1 MDPLTAA
8 GAFATLI
15 GLVCNFKAERSSG
28 SLDAFIVW
36 LQEKHHD
43 DVAAAIQRDANL
55 VESLRALFATNH
67 AELMDR
73 IGRLDEAMSAVAAHV
88 GTFSSVARS
97 LRPNLALSDQ
107 AVSILR
113 QLVEAQAKE
122 IWEMKKFTGEPDEYL
137 LMGGIGNGPLKYD
150 EPLFIDDDFQ
160 TLCALGLLQPKVSL
174 KGDRF
179 FGVTRAAVAFVA
191 AQRP

>member
-8 GAFATLI
+8 GAFATLV

-36 LQEKHHD
+36 LQEKHHED
-43 DVAAAIQRDANL
+43 IAVAIQRDANL
-55 VESLRALFATNH
+55 LESLRALFATNH
-67 AELMDR
+67 AELIER

-97 LRPNLALSDQ
+97 LRPSLELSDQ
-107 AVSILR
+107 AVSMLR
-113 QLVEAQAKE
+113 QLVDSQAKE
-122 IWEMKKFTGEPDEYL
+122 IWEMKKNTGEPDEYL
-137 LMGGIGNGPLKYD
+137 LMGGVGKGPVKYD
-150 EPLFIDDDFQ
+150 EPLFIDDDFR
-160 TLCALGLLQPKVSL
+160 TLCALGLLQAKVSPN
-174 KGDRF
+174 GTRM
-179 FGVTRAAVAFVA
+179 FGLTRAAVAFVA